1 MNPRWLEGP
10 EASLQQVLDGREERA
25 ALQREWLK
33 KDGVLLCLTLNMPGP
48 VKRFPLADAAFEEGR
63 RLAEQWLQGGGY
75 TLLEQQRV
83 ERPGGLEWY
92 ARLAGDPLEVKAC
105 VAALEEQEPLGRLLD
120 LDVLQPDGSKV
131 GREQLGL
138 PPRTCLLCP
147 RPAAECARSR
157 AHGIEAARQK
167 AISIM
172 EEHFRHQMARRVA
185 AQAQRALL
193 HEVACTPKP
202 GLVDGAN
209 SGAHRDMDRFTFLDS
224 AAALGSYFEQAAF
237 VGGGWQGRAEELL
250 PHLRPL
256 GLQAERQMAEATGGV
271 NTHKGAIFS
280 MGILCAALGLF
291 FASGEPFSLAGWMDK
306 AGRIARR
313 ALGDFDLPLDET
325 AGRILRRQQGIPGV
339 RGEAAAGFP
348 SVTQWGL
355 PALQD
360 CLARGF
366 SWNGACCG
374 ALCALLTQVEDTNLL
389 HRGGTDGLA
398 FAREQAAALWAS
410 RPGEEALLEGL
421 AQLDQ
426 QFCLRDLS
434 PGGCADLLAVTLLA
448 HFSIRHASSFFD
460 ISLSL

>member
-1 MNPRWLEGP
+1 
-10 EASLQQVLDGREERA
+10 
-25 ALQREWLK
+25 
-33 KDGVLLCLTLNMPGP
+33 
-48 VKRFPLADAAFEEGR
+48 
-63 RLAEQWLQGGGY
+63 
-75 TLLEQQRV
+75 
-83 ERPGGLEWY
+83 
-92 ARLAGDPLEVKAC
+92 
-105 VAALEEQEPLGRLLD
+105 
-120 LDVLQPDGSKV
+120 
-131 GREQLGL
+131 
-138 PPRTCLLCP
+138 
-147 RPAAECARSR
+147 
-157 AHGIEAARQK
+157 
-167 AISIM
+167 
-172 EEHFRHQMARRVA
+172 
-185 AQAQRALL
+185 
-193 HEVACTPKP
+193 
-202 GLVDGAN
+202 
-209 SGAHRDMDRFTFLDS
+209 
-224 AAALGSYFEQAAF
+224 
-237 VGGGWQGRAEELL
+237 
-250 PHLRPL
+250 
-256 GLQAERQMAEATGGV
+256 
-271 NTHKGAIFS
+271 

-355 PALQD
+355 PALQA